1 MSYKLKV
8 TKKPTYLHVIVTG
21 QLSEEN
27 VLRYFEEIHRECTA
41 RKCFRILIKKNLDGP
56 RLDVVKV
63 LKLIS
68 EESSK
73 VMGLFR
79 AIAYVDVNAV
89 GNSME
94 FIENAAVNRRLPVRI
109 FSTIVDAEKWLLN
122 KVR

>member
-1 MSYKLKV
+1 MPYKLKI
-8 TKKPTYLHVIVTG
+8 TKKPTYLHIIVTG

-27 VLRYFEEIHRECTA
+27 VLRYFEEIRRECTA
-41 RKCFRILIKKNLDGP
+41 RKCFRILIEENLDGP

-73 VMGLFR
+73 IMGLFR

-89 GNSME
+89 GNSMA

-109 FSTIVDAEKWLLN
+109 FPTVVDAEKWLLN
-122 KVR
+122 KVG

>member
-1 MSYKLKV
+1 MSIKL
-8 TKKPTYLHVIVTG
+8 TITQKPTYLHIIVTG

-41 RKCFRILIKKNLDGP
+41 RNCFRILIEENLDGP
-56 RLDVVKV
+56 RLDLAMV

-73 VMGLFR
+73 NRGLFR

-89 GNSME
+89 GDSMM
-94 FIENAAVNRRLPVRI
+94 FIENAAVNRGLPVKI
-109 FSTIVDAEKWLLN
+109 FSTVTDAEKWLLN
-122 KVR
+122 KAV